1 MAKNNLTKV
10 ANIDATARELDFV
23 SRFAQSWQALRDI
36 LGITRAIRKQPGT
49 QLVSYTA
56 SVTLESGSV
65 GEGEEIPYSQA
76 EVVEAAKSDVTIEKY
91 AKAVSIEAV
100 SKYGAEV
107 AVEKTDDAFLNQ
119 LIQKV
124 MGKFYTFLNTGAL
137 TGNEDTW
144 QMALAMAKGMVLD
157 KFNKINKTVTE
168 VVGFANVLDAYQ
180 YIGAANISIQTAH
193 GISYIKDFM
202 GYSTLFLLSE
212 PNIARG
218 TVIATPIENLDLYY
232 VDPAD
237 SDFAKMGLQY
247 TTDGETNL
255 IGFHVQGNYGTAVG
269 ESFALMGMALWAEYL
284 DGIAVVTVG
293 GPKPGITLNKSTASV
308 AASETVTLE
317 ATTVPD
323 DAEVTW
329 ASSDST
335 VATVA
340 NGVVTGVAAG
350 EATITAKITV
360 DGTDYTATCAVT
372 VSGV

>member
-1 MAKNNLTKV
+1 MAAKENLTKV

-56 SVTLESGSV
+56 SVTLSSEPV

-119 LIQKV
+119 LIQNV
-124 MGKFYTFLNTGAL
+124 MSKFYTFLNTGGL
-137 TGNEDTW
+137 TGAESTW
-144 QMALAMAKGMVLD
+144 QMALAMAKGKVLD

-193 GISYIKDFM
+193 GITYIKDFM

-218 TVIATPIENLDLYY
+218 TVIATPIENIDLYY

-284 DGIAVVTVG
+284 DGIAV
-293 GPKPGITLNKSTASV
+293 I
-308 AASETVTLE
+308 
-317 ATTVPD
+317 
-323 DAEVTW
+323 EV
-329 ASSDST
+329 DS
-335 VATVA
+335 
-340 NGVVTGVAAG
+340 NF
-350 EATITAKITV
+350 
-360 DGTDYTATCAVT
+360 
-372 VSGV
+372 

>member
-1 MAKNNLTKV
+1 MAAKENLTKV

-49 QLVSYTA
+49 QLVSYEAT
-56 SVTLESGSV
+56 VTLESGSV

-119 LIQKV
+119 LIQNV
-124 MGKFYTFLNTGAL
+124 MSKFYTFLNTGLL
-137 TGNEDTW
+137 TGAESTW
-144 QMALAMAKGMVLD
+144 QMALAMAKGKVLD

-193 GISYIKDFM
+193 GITYIKDFM

-284 DGIAVVTVG
+284 DGIAV
-293 GPKPGITLNKSTASV
+293 I
-308 AASETVTLE
+308 
-317 ATTVPD
+317 
-323 DAEVTW
+323 EV
-329 ASSDST
+329 DS
-335 VATVA
+335 
-340 NGVVTGVAAG
+340 NF
-350 EATITAKITV
+350 
-360 DGTDYTATCAVT
+360 
-372 VSGV
+372 